1 MWCYSSYSAKQSDK
15 TIYKWIVITCCP
27 CWIWLRIVKNF
38 SSGLPISSHC
48 KDNFSVVMHW
58 TVEGS
63 TAKHCFCQN
72 FKGGSDW
79 RKYII
84 WRWWCPVM
92 RTEWRWWWSLLVILA
107 GMHLHAGAYI
117 VTSGKTVVIIPA
129 SQDQQLALHW
139 NTGTASIFWWTFWSR
154 VSMSWWL

>member
-1 MWCYSSYSAKQSDK
+1 MNSNYLLSMLDLVGNSLELQQ
-15 TIYKWIVITCCP
+15 
-27 CWIWLRIVKNF
+27 WL
-38 SSGLPISSHC
+38 GPHPSHC

-84 WRWWCPVM
+84 WR
-92 RTEWRWWWSLLVILA
+92 
-107 GMHLHAGAYI
+107 
-117 VTSGKTVVIIPA
+117 
-129 SQDQQLALHW
+129 
-139 NTGTASIFWWTFWSR
+139 
-154 VSMSWWL
+154 